1 MFATNR
7 TIAGEYIVHIAYKPR
22 FLQYLSGPVPRIMSI
37 KRPVAIALFCSGL
50 LASGPCLSQ
59 TDTLESSFP
68 VKMSFEG
75 MERCLSFEVSKIEI
89 DKNDIPG
96 GTDRLYLVLEDR
108 TFRNAPH
115 GKHRVKFSG
124 KDIVLE
130 GANAFT
136 LILPLCPPSGSHRYQ
151 LTVRAFDKDD
161 NKIGSGSVALDF
173 P

>member
-59 TDTLESSFP
+59 GPDVSENSFP
-68 VKMSFEG
+68 VKMSFQG
-75 MERCLSFEVSKIEI
+75 MKKCLSFKVSKIEI

-96 GTDRLYLVLEDR
+96 GDFVTLELRD
-108 TFRNAPH
+108 
-115 GKHRVKFSG
+115 
-124 KDIVLE
+124 
-130 GANAFT
+130 
-136 LILPLCPPSGSHRYQ
+136 
-151 LTVRAFDKDD
+151 
-161 NKIGSGSVALDF
+161 
-173 P
+173 